1 MLSLEHC
8 KKILSEGG
16 NKYTDKQAQE
26 LRDLLYQLARI
37 ECKQF
42 QIKENEKRNNLHTCI
57 NR

>member
-16 NKYTDKQAQE
+16 KKYTDKQAQE
-26 LRDLLYQLARI
+26 LRDLLYQLAHI

-42 QIKENEKRNNLHTCI
+42 QKTENDKRNHLHTGI